1 MRQKGQTQSLN
12 SEIFSI
18 CEIYWFY
25 LNAKTMLD
33 CDGSAI
39 AASVAT
45 SNDCLSLNV
54 QNKVN
59 SAYVVVNHDAQ
70 ICVF

>member
-1 MRQKGQTQSLN
+1 
-12 SEIFSI
+12 
-18 CEIYWFY
+18 
-25 LNAKTMLD
+25 MLD